1 MLDEF
6 GLGALA
12 LAHPFSLSHGEQ
24 RRLSVAAMLILGQR
38 GLFLDEPTFGQD
50 RRNAHVLLDKLVAL
64 TTTGRAVVA
73 ITHDMRLVAERAE
86 RVVVMSNG
94 ALIFDGTPADL
105 FSSTLLLHKARLRPP
120 PLTVVSQRLGLVSP
134 LLRVDDLIQAL
145 APSTAIAS

>member
-1 MLDEF
+1 
-6 GLGALA
+6 
-12 LAHPFSLSHGEQ
+12 
-24 RRLSVAAMLILGQR
+24 
-38 GLFLDEPTFGQD
+38 
-50 RRNAHVLLDKLVAL
+50 
-64 TTTGRAVVA
+64 VA

-120 PLTVVSQRLGLVSP
+120 ALTVVSQRLGLVSP